1 MGLLSYKM
9 EDDRQRKRDS
19 ARKRSEYTVYSKKAV
34 RIKENMLCT
43 RPKPNDVKQS
53 NQK

>member
-1 MGLLSYKM
+1 
-9 EDDRQRKRDS
+9 
-19 ARKRSEYTVYSKKAV
+19 VYSKKAV

-43 RPKPNDVKQS
+43 RPKPNNTQQS

>member
-43 RPKPNDVKQS
+43 SLKPNNTQQS
-53 NQK
+53 NKK

>member
-1 MGLLSYKM
+1 M

-34 RIKENMLCT
+34 RVKENMLCT
-43 RPKPNDVKQS
+43 HQITYTQQQS
-53 NQK
+53 NKK